1 MATTSSEPWIASNT
15 WLVNSLR
22 GRRAQP
28 VWLGHM
34 LDNPSN
40 ADYLRAIADASAAG
54 GRWAVALDDVLK
66 CGLWRGNAA
75 AIASW
80 RGIGEAL
87 AFFEQHDDWQ
97 AFAPIA
103 TLGIID
109 DPTAAQHEY
118 LNLVTRRRIP
128 YRIIDRAKLS
138 SEHLNGLSTVLALA
152 PPSAAER
159 KLLTAF
165 AEKGGLVVG
174 GPAWSTVPPTKSE
187 YGTVS
192 VGAGRVVVYAEE
204 SPDPESVARDL
215 VDLIGYENMPVR
227 LFNVASV
234 LSHASA
240 DAAGTRLLVQLVNYA
255 TSASDDITVRVRP
268 GYQRARIFRPGVA
281 PAELKLAQA
290 GQNVEVRVS
299 NVAVCAALLFEK

>member
-1 MATTSSEPWIASNT
+1 
-15 WLVNSLR
+15 
-22 GRRAQP
+22 
-28 VWLGHM
+28 
-34 LDNPSN
+34 
-40 ADYLRAIADASAAG
+40 
-54 GRWAVALDDVLK
+54 
-66 CGLWRGNAA
+66 
-75 AIASW
+75 
-80 RGIGEAL
+80 
-87 AFFEQHDDWQ
+87 
-97 AFAPIA
+97 
-103 TLGIID
+103 
-109 DPTAAQHEY
+109 
-118 LNLVTRRRIP
+118 
-128 YRIIDRAKLS
+128 
-138 SEHLNGLSTVLALA
+138 
-152 PPSAAER
+152 
-159 KLLTAF
+159 
-165 AEKGGLVVG
+165 
-174 GPAWSTVPPTKSE
+174 VPPTKSE